1 MVEISYNEPYTIPYD
16 ILINTEYN
24 YYFRLETKNR
34 VNETLQV
41 KLYRYERANFN
52 IKIYGV
58 KTRSHAIV
66 DTRDIIDTKD
76 LYSPNSIIKDSN
88 YSINIYNYSKLND
101 EVTYIFVLVHTLN
114 TFNYFSICVGDNCTF
129 TESSESDKS
138 DESSERD
145 KSDESGETTP
155 NSESNPNSYESF
167 RLSTEIIILIV
178 CLCFV
183 IVGIVSF
190 FIFRKLGYFNC
201 GKKKSN
207 NIELLN
213 N

>member
-1 MVEISYNEPYTIPYD
+1 M
-16 ILINTEYN
+16 
-24 YYFRLETKNR
+24 
-34 VNETLQV
+34 
-41 KLYRYERANFN
+41 
-52 IKIYGV
+52 
-58 KTRSHAIV
+58 
-66 DTRDIIDTKD
+66 
-76 LYSPNSIIKDSN
+76 
-88 YSINIYNYSKLND
+88 
-101 EVTYIFVLVHTLN
+101 
-114 TFNYFSICVGDNCTF
+114 GDNCTF
-129 TESSESDKS
+129 SESSESDKS
-138 DESSERD
+138 DESSKSD
-145 KSDESGETTP
+145 KSDESDESDESGETTP
-155 NSESNPNSYESF
+155 SSESNPNSYESF